1 MLGEV
6 LPWSGASAE
15 DADSSHAL
23 GLLNSTSCSIRDPLL
38 AQVAQA
44 APAPTNSPTAEPSS
58 LPLPTQPS
66 PSPGPTPT
74 FANAPSGPTQLYATP
89 RPSESPIGPPPVP
102 TPTPAASPNNS
113 PIMLV
118 RPTGLPKPLTPAG
131 EPTGSPEPSPSAAG
145 PTPIP
150 TLQPG
155 YIAVLAD
162 QVSGNTNEGQPG
174 DAIGN
179 VNIFY
184 QDGIL
189 VGDRA
194 HYDGKRTMTVTGH
207 PYIINREQNSILR
220 ADTIDFDTVTRMA
233 TLKNTHG
240 ESTQGVEKGEV
251 FYSARDMTS
260 TSGGVAHGNYANL
273 TTCTNPRAGYH
284 LTGRTIDV
292 KPGDRITITK
302 AVLFLGAAAIF
313 YLPRVVIPLH
323 QVDEIKKPTFF
334 PEVGYNS
341 YDGYY
346 VKAKLG
352 FGKDEYYQGYYRV
365 NYLSKAGLG
374 LGYVGFFEK
383 HDHRRKA
390 SVDYY
395 GQNDRRQGNRS
406 YNLAAMETE
415 YYSRTLQSQLNFAYN
430 SNFGQ
435 FTANIPPTTQIN
447 AVVTH
452 ATAREQQNYTFA
464 RSASGSQN
472 SSYNYAFTDQHQLSQ
487 NLSQGIS
494 LTLNTSSNNYTGA
507 TTYFSTS
514 HINTLTHLT
523 TNNYDY
529 QLTFDKTNANM
540 PNGVN
545 KLPELQIRP
554 NSFFPKLRVPI
565 TANFTLG
572 SYQELQSGL
581 GTHNEYTTR
590 ADLAFQ
596 MGPALYKIFGSD
608 FSAGGS
614 VEQFAYGTGD
624 LKAKIQQN
632 LSLQTPVGKHFVN
645 SLSYTESNYN
655 GPIQVPFQTLDQ
667 FSRQNYHSANEVMR
681 FFNSD
686 FYNFQISTGTSF
698 NQQAQPV
705 TYQLTARPR
714 RRTLVILGGYFS
726 PGSGLGFGTTNL
738 QLSTPFGRDG
748 DVQFIADVDW
758 HNHARILNK
767 NIYFHRVIG
776 NCYEIRVQYNE
787 NLKAVNVTLDLLA
800 FPSRAA
806 TFGVDK
812 NGPILPGG
820 LNL

>member
-1 MLGEV
+1 
-6 LPWSGASAE
+6 
-15 DADSSHAL
+15 
-23 GLLNSTSCSIRDPLL
+23 
-38 AQVAQA
+38 
-44 APAPTNSPTAEPSS
+44 
-58 LPLPTQPS
+58 
-66 PSPGPTPT
+66 
-74 FANAPSGPTQLYATP
+74 
-89 RPSESPIGPPPVP
+89 
-102 TPTPAASPNNS
+102 
-113 PIMLV
+113 MLV

-220 ADTIDFDTVTRMA
+220 ADTIDFDTVSRVA

-260 TSGGVAHGNYANL
+260 TSGGVAHGNYANV
-273 TTCTNPRAGYH
+273 TTCANPRAGYH

-346 VKAKLG
+346 VKAKLS
-352 FGKDEYYQGYYRV
+352 FGKDEFYQGYYRV

-383 HDHRRKA
+383 HNHRRKA

-395 GQNDRRQGNRS
+395 GQNDRRQQNRT
-406 YNLAAMETE
+406 YNLAATETE
-415 YYSRTLQSQLNFAYN
+415 YFSRTLQSQLNFAYN

-435 FTANIPPTTQIN
+435 FTSIPPSTAMT

-452 ATAREQQNYTFA
+452 ATAREQQNYTYN
-464 RSASGSQN
+464 RQASGSQSN
-472 SSYNYAFTDQHQLSQ
+472 SNTWSFTDQHQLSQ
-487 NLSQGIS
+487 NLSQGVS
-494 LTLNTSSNNYTGA
+494 FNLNSFTGGGNN
-507 TTYFSTS
+507 TTTS

-523 TNNYDY
+523 TNKADY
-529 QLTFDKTNANM
+529 QLIFDKSNSNN
-540 PNGVN
+540 PSGFN
-545 KLPELQIRP
+545 KLPELQIHP
-554 NSFFPKLRVPI
+554 NSFFPKFRIPI
-565 TANFTLG
+565 NAQFTLG
-572 SYQELQSGL
+572 SYQEPHAATDVQP
-581 GTHNEYTTR
+581 TVYTSR
-590 ADLAFQ
+590 ADMVFNV
-596 MGPALYKIFGSD
+596 GPALFKVLGSD
-608 FSAGGS
+608 FSAGGT
-614 VEQFAYGTGD
+614 VEQYAYGSGD
-624 LKAKIQQN
+624 LKARVSQN

-645 SLSYTESNYN
+645 SITYNESNNN
-655 GPIQVPFQTLDQ
+655 GPALLPFESLDLL
-667 FSRQNYHSANEVMR
+667 SSINNKAAYDVLR

-686 FYNFQISTGTSF
+686 YYNLQISTSTQFSG
-698 NQQAQPV
+698 QAQPV
-705 TYQLTARPR
+705 SYQLTARPR
-714 RRTLVILGGYFS
+714 RKTLLIMGGSFS
-726 PGSGLGFGTTNL
+726 PGSGLGFSTTNV
-738 QLSTPFGRDG
+738 QLATPFGRDG
-748 DVQFIADVDW
+748 DVQFIADIDW
-758 HNHARILNK
+758 RNHGRITNK

-776 NCYEIRVQYNE
+776 NCYEIRVAYNE

-820 LNL
+820 LNF